1 MRFSWLSEFDELSP
15 AALTLAAQLNVA
27 NLIDTLRWTV
37 LMPRRNV
44 DSIKISDITTRDF
57 QPVADRR
64 EWNARSRPIPTV
76 SGGMKSVE
84 MVPIEARFKWDER
97 QIQLLSEAT
106 LGNADLI
113 ARQIRT
119 RIPDKSNDLA
129 DADIRRVE
137 LDVFEAWTMGRVTV
151 RNPENGE
158 SYTASFGFTP
168 GRIQTALVPWSDPS
182 VNAFNEFIAW
192 YIEGLQEVGP
202 GLGVMCSRA
211 RFNEILANAPPN
223 MNGGVTTALQLEQR
237 IREETMS
244 DFQFFIE
251 DRQLDVFPD
260 GGLGTVKAR
269 VMAADR
275 IAFVPD
281 TGEVGYTAFAP
292 VARAMEI
299 DAEVPEAGVDIRG
312 VTVYHEQ
319 SNNGRELEIE
329 AQLNAM
335 PIPAE
340 ENVWVIKTT

>member
-15 AALTLAAQLNVA
+15 AALTLAAQLNAQDLVA
-27 NLIDTLRWTV
+27 TLRWPV
-37 LMPRRNV
+37 LMPRRPV
-44 DSIKISDITTRDF
+44 DSIRISDITTRDF

-64 EWNARSRPIPTV
+64 EWNARSRPIPHVT
-76 SGGMKSVE
+76 GGLKSVE

-106 LGNADLI
+106 LGDAAAI
-113 ARQIRT
+113 ANRIRV

-129 DADIRRVE
+129 DADYRRVE
-137 LDVFEAWTMGRVTV
+137 LDVFEAWTLGQVTV
-151 RNPENGE
+151 RNPETGE
-158 SYTASFGFTP
+158 SYVAAFGFDA
-168 GRIQTALVPWSDPS
+168 GRIQTALTPWADPS
-182 VNAFNEFIAW
+182 VNAFREFVAW

-202 GLGVMCSRA
+202 GLGVMLSRA
-211 RFNEILANAPPN
+211 RFNEILTDAPPSAL
-223 MNGGVTTALQLEQR
+223 GGPTTAVMLEER
-237 IREETMS
+237 IRQETMS
-244 DFQFFIE
+244 DFRFFIE

-269 VMAADR
+269 VMPADR

-281 TGEVGYTAFAP
+281 NGEVGYTAFAP

-299 DAEVPEAGVDIRG
+299 DAEVPEAGIDIRG

-335 PIPAE
+335 PIPNE
-340 ENVWVIKTT
+340 ESVWVIKTT